1 MVTPIVMLLLMVGP
15 YRILRSFPAARRRDF
30 DGRGAAAVGL
40 GRLFVFT
47 SVGHFIQTA
56 PMALGHAWGPQYLLI
71 RIPVQIMIL
80 LWVYRLAIRPPK
92 PAREVGLASR

>member
-1 MVTPIVMLLLMVGP
+1 MVTPIVMLL
-15 YRILRSFPAARRRDF
+15 S
-30 DGRGAAAVGL
+30 
-40 GRLFVFT
+40 
-47 SVGHFIQTA
+47 
-56 PMALGHAWGPQYLLI
+56 PQYLLI